1 MYYFRLIKTIFVL
14 TLCFVFVQSMY
25 PRGGSADNKSL
36 INSKSYKVAVCDWM
50 ILKRQ
55 KIGEFELAKELGA
68 DGIELD
74 MGALGQRDSF
84 DNKLRKPE
92 FQMLFKQKMKESG
105 IEIASVAMSGFY
117 AQSLA
122 TRKNY
127 IALVQDC
134 LNTMQVMGVKTAFLP
149 LGVQCDLKLHPELRP
164 IVIERLKRIGQ
175 MAQKADV
182 VIGIETSLSAREE
195 VALLKEIN
203 SKNIRIYFNFAN
215 ALTNNRDLYKEL
227 EILGKTRICQI
238 HCTDVDEVLL
248 QDNKRLDM
256 KKVKQTLDK
265 MGWKGWLVV
274 ERSRDVKDVHNIKL
288 NYGSNVRFLHSA
300 FNDISN

>member
-14 TLCFVFVQSMY
+14 NLCFVFVHDVYSQS
-25 PRGGSADNKSL
+25 GSEAHNGLKR
-36 INSKSYKVAVCDWM
+36 NSKYKVAVCDWM

-55 KIGEFELAKELGA
+55 KIGEFELAKQLGA

-74 MGALGQRDSF
+74 MGSLGQRDSF
-84 DNKLRKPE
+84 DNKLRKPD
-92 FQMLFKQKMKESG
+92 FQLLFKQKMTETG
-105 IEIASVAMSGFY
+105 VEIASVAMSGFY

-127 IALVQDC
+127 IDLVQDC
-134 LNTMQVMGVKTAFLP
+134 LNTMQAMGVKTAFLP
-149 LGVQCDLKLHPELRP
+149 LGVQCDLQLHPELRN
-164 IVIERLKRIGQ
+164 VVVERLKVIGG
-175 MAQKADV
+175 MAEKAGV
-182 VIGIETSLSAREE
+182 VIGIETSLSAAEE
-195 VALLKEIN
+195 VKLLHEID
-203 SKNIRIYFNFAN
+203 SKGIRIYFNFAN
-215 ALTNNRDLYKEL
+215 ALTNNRNLYTEL
-227 EILGKTRICQI
+227 KTLGKSRICQI

-256 KKVKQTLDK
+256 KRVKQTLDK

-288 NYGSNVRFLHSA
+288 NYGSNIRYLHSV
-300 FNDISN
+300 FTD

>member
-1 MYYFRLIKTIFVL
+1 MSYSRLIKLILVL
-14 TLCFVFVQSMY
+14 SICLNF
-25 PRGGSADNKSL
+25 SASISAQQKEIGKEDMDRK
-36 INSKSYKVAVCDWM
+36 YKVAVCDWM

-74 MGALGQRDSF
+74 MGSLGQCDSF

-92 FQMLFKQKMKESG
+92 FQVMFKQKMKETNIG
-105 IEIASVAMSGFY
+105 LASIAMSGFY
-117 AQSLA
+117 AQSFA

-127 IALVQDC
+127 LALVEDC
-134 LNTMQVMGVKTAFLP
+134 LSTMHTMGAKIAFLP
-149 LGVQCDLKLHPELRP
+149 LGVQCDLKLQPELRP
-164 IVIERLKRIGQ
+164 IVVERLKLIGK
-175 MAQKADV
+175 MAEKAGV
-182 VIGIETSLSAREE
+182 IIGIETSLSAAEE
-195 VALLKEIN
+195 VKLLKEIH
-203 SKNIRIYFNFAN
+203 SKGIKIYFNFAN

-227 EILGKTRICQI
+227 EILGKNRICQI

-256 KKVKQTLDK
+256 KKVKQTLNK

-288 NYGSNVRFLHSA
+288 NYGSNIRFLHST

>member
-14 TLCFVFVQSMY
+14 NLCFVFVHDVYSQS
-25 PRGGSADNKSL
+25 GSEAHNGSKR
-36 INSKSYKVAVCDWM
+36 NSKYKVAVCDWM

-55 KIGEFELAKELGA
+55 KIGEFELAKQLGA

-74 MGALGQRDSF
+74 MGSLGQRDSF
-84 DNKLRKPE
+84 DNKLRKPD
-92 FQMLFKQKMKESG
+92 FQLLFKQKIKETG
-105 IEIASVAMSGFY
+105 VEIASVAMSGFY

-127 IALVQDC
+127 MALIQDC
-134 LNTMQVMGVKTAFLP
+134 LNTMQAMGVKTAFLP
-149 LGVQCDLKLHPELRP
+149 LGVQCDLQLHPELRN
-164 IVIERLKRIGQ
+164 VVVERLKVIGG
-175 MAQKADV
+175 MAEKAGV
-182 VIGIETSLSAREE
+182 VIGIETSLSAAEE
-195 VALLKEIN
+195 VKLLHEID
-203 SKNIRIYFNFAN
+203 SKGIRIYFNFAN
-215 ALTNNRDLYKEL
+215 ALTNNRNLYTEL
-227 EILGKTRICQI
+227 KTLGKSRICQI

-256 KKVKQTLDK
+256 KRVKQTLDK

-288 NYGSNVRFLHSA
+288 NYGSNIRYLHSV
-300 FNDISN
+300 FTD